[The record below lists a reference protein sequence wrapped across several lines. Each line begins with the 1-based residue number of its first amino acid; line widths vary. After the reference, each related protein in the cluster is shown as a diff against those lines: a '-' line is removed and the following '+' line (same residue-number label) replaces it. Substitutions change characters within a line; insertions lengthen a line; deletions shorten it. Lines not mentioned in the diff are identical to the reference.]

1 MNMNKGNDT
10 AFEVYEIKS
19 EKENEKNISVTVDV
33 GEKKVEILL
42 NFKVFSKEDYVV
54 KWFD

>member
-33 GEKKVEILL
+33 GEKRLK
-42 NFKVFSKEDYVV
+42 FYSTSKYSPR
-54 KWFD
+54 KITL